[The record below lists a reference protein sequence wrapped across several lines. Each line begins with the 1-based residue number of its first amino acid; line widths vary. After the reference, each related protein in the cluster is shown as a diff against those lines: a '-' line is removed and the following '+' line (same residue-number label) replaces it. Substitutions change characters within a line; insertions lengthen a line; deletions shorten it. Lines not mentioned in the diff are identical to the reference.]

1 MNHVSSN
8 LPACITA
15 GVRMKYPS
23 CYVLLVDDRP
33 DAHRPVMPSPGLMG
47 SGQVD
52 DGLLE
57 PGSRV
62 KGMEPLSEV
71 TEKTNRLFSSRM
83 VEKITQDS
91 VITAGLSKRWEVL
104 CHTNEVRG
112 SLSYKLLMKDF
123 NKVKAAFLSSF
134 LSTFSYFR
142 SIKIIII

>member
-1 MNHVSSN
+1 MNPVASN
-8 LPACITA
+8 LPAWITA

-71 TEKTNRLFSSRM
+71 AEKTNRLFSSRM

-104 CHTNEVRG
+104 CHTN
-112 SLSYKLLMKDF
+112 YWWK
-123 NKVKAAFLSSF
+123 
-134 LSTFSYFR
+134 T
-142 SIKIIII
+142 SIKPRLLFLHPTWTLSPFSSQLK